1 MNEQTSV
8 SLTFEALGHSQNA
21 RGLAQLSASYFTL
34 QERSLSGWFA
44 YMRKFSSE
52 LSFIDVNTLKANG
65 SWQPALPDAEQAE
78 ALEALFLG
86 KTAAGETVSPEI
98 RALAARPDIVS
109 MLAFFSMMQYPFEQ
123 FTRFTSQHQQYYY
136 RDVLGFKTRP
146 PVADK
151 IHLVLAL
158 NEDVPAMTLLK
169 GTEFDGGDDLAGNA
183 LVYQTKSN
191 TLINHAAVDKVFTLS
206 KHKATDALILTS
218 CLDSVQGIEM
228 PVEGVLTFGET
239 SLDNTDIQ
247 SVPDVGFTLATPQLY
262 LSGGKRTLNI
272 SFSLKESGTFQDFAF
287 LDYFEVAISTA
298 EGMVTLIEDTDF
310 VLTDPALID
319 STVIDAPLIDIPP
332 YCSVKNMQTSTST
345 GIDIILGSLFPAVVR
360 FEDDSL
366 SEEDQVILPQHPH
379 LSFVLKPAIYSRQLN
394 IKTNFELL
402 SKEIFDNIILT
413 VEVEGVSGVIAN
425 NSNGVLDTASPFTP
439 FSHEPRIASKLE
451 FTHPELLVKQVEWA
465 TLSFSWLDR
474 PNDWS
479 NYYEAYLIYRDF
491 KDGTTVTVE
500 ANSTEV
506 VTLDESEMFIWD
518 ENQVDVFHS
527 DQPNKVFNNKSIF
540 NGTEPINN
548 VDNYQLK
555 FIDSAQMNSYEYN
568 ALPLDG
574 GEANQWPKWFS
585 LVLSNNDFGHAQYTQ
600 VVQHISFLNMP
611 FYAGSYTV
619 SSDIELPDNPIE
631 VQQPYTPLLD
641 SLLLN
646 YKSKVEFNLVNAT
659 GQNKLQH
666 IHPLG
671 RPVVQDTIS
680 NVIALLPKFD
690 ALGYLYIG
698 LSQVT
703 APGQFR
709 IYIELDPVDGS
720 NINNTPLVDWHYLSD
735 TGWTFFG
742 TSNPGSARIIE
753 DSTYKLLDSGVVT
766 FELPELAIQTNF
778 TGDDRF
784 WIRLSIAETAINQNN
799 NDESNFALYSRIRA
813 IYAQGVEVEL
823 VGLENDVSHFNQ
835 PLPAESITGLVAP
848 EPRID
853 EVMQPYPSFGGKSAE
868 LDSALAIRASE
879 RLRHKNRA
887 LTAWDYEHLILAKF
901 PEIFQVR
908 CFPNTPVVYPQS
920 ESMPSNNSGQQQAQ
934 VALVVVPVN
943 HNPDILQPKVPL
955 YLKRKIARY
964 LGQVAPMSVT
974 TEVLDPTY
982 EQVEFELFAKISS
995 DFDIESMEGQLNQ
1008 IIIDYMTPWNS
1019 AGSSIQSLVSQ
1030 LPANQSQANQVL
1042 EKEIYLTELAA
1053 VLERHAA
1060 VERIY
1065 VMRARQNQAN
1075 GEFRRYCGKSN
1086 IDNKITPSEPS
1097 AILVPALIH
1106 NITLFNIDTAIFEG
1120 IEKWRIE
1127 VDFQVS

>member
-474 PNDWS
+474 PNDWN
-479 NYYEAYLIYRDF
+479 NYYKAYLIYRDF
-491 KDGTTVTVE
+491 KDGTTVTDE
-500 ANSTEV
+500 ANTDANSTDADSTDANSTEV
-506 VTLDESEMFIWD
+506 VTLDESETLIWD
-518 ENQVDVFHS
+518 ENKVDVYHS
-527 DQPNKVFNNKSIF
+527 DQLNKVFNNLSIF

-548 VDNYQLK
+548 VDNYQLQ
-555 FIDSAQMNSYEYN
+555 FIDSAQMNSYDYKV
-568 ALPLDG
+568 LPFDND
-574 GEANQWPKWFS
+574 EANQWPKWFS
-585 LVLSNNDFGHAQYTQ
+585 LVLSNNDFGHSQYAQ

-611 FYAGSYTV
+611 FYVG
-619 SSDIELPDNPIE
+619 SDITTSESTSTANPIE

-646 YKSKVEFNLVNAT
+646 YASKAEFNLANADD
-659 GQNKLQH
+659 QNQLQH

-671 RPVVQDTIS
+671 RPLVQGNETND
-680 NVIALLPKFD
+680 IALLPKFD

-709 IYIELDPVDGS
+709 IYVELDPVDGS
-720 NINNTPLVDWHYLSD
+720 NINSTPLVDWHYLSD
-735 TGWTFFG
+735 SGWTFFE
-742 TSNPGSARIIE
+742 TSSPGSARIIE

-766 FELPELAIQTNF
+766 FELPELEMGTNF

-784 WIRLSIAETAINQNN
+784 WIRLSIAESSINQNN
-799 NDESNFALYSRIRA
+799 TDESNYALYSRIRA

-823 VGLENDVSHFNQ
+823 VGLENDASHFNQ
-835 PLPAESITGLVAP
+835 PLPAQSITSLVVP
-848 EPRID
+848 EPKID
-853 EVMQPYPSFGGKSAE
+853 TVLQYYPSFGGKSAE
-868 LDSALAIRASE
+868 LDSALATRASE

-887 LTAWDYEHLILAKF
+887 LTAWDYEHLILAEF

-908 CFPNTPVVYPQS
+908 CFPNTLVIQS
-920 ESMPSNNSGQQQAQ
+920 QRQSSSQSISENQAQ

-955 YLKRKIARY
+955 YLKRKIERY
-964 LGQVAPMSVT
+964 VEQVAPLAVT
-974 TEVLDPTY
+974 TQVLDPTY
-982 EQVEFELFAKISS
+982 EQVEFDMFAKISP
-995 DFDIESMEGQLNQ
+995 DFDIESMEGELNQ
-1008 IIIDYMTPWNS
+1008 LIIDYMTPWNGVGLS
-1019 AGSSIQSLVSQ
+1019 NQ
-1030 LPANQSQANQVL
+1030 LL
-1042 EKEIYLTELAA
+1042 EKEIYLTGLSA
-1053 VLERHAA
+1053 VLERHPA
-1060 VERIY
+1060 VEGIY
-1065 VMRARQNQAN
+1065 IMGANQSQAN
-1075 GEFRRYCGKSN
+1075 GEIKHYGGKNNSK
-1086 IDNKITPSEPS
+1086 NKITPSVPA

-1106 NITLFNIDTAIFEG
+1106 NIRLFNIDIPILEG
-1120 IEKWRIE
+1120 IEKWRME
-1127 VDFQVS
+1127 LDFKVS